1 VAVRV
6 TLLHNPNAG
15 DEEHSRDG
23 LVEALAEAG
32 HEALYQSVKEDG
44 WTDAL
49 DRPADL
55 VVAAGGDGTIDK
67 VFRALAGRPVP
78 VAVLPLGSA
87 NNVARTLGVRPEM
100 STLNLARSWSHGSPK
115 SYDVGRLQAGGDVE
129 RFVECMGGGIFGDVL
144 VRAADQDAEL
154 SAEEKK
160 ELGLELLEA
169 AIRDAPVYEWALDLD
184 GESLSGEFLAV
195 EAMNVREIGPNV
207 PLAPEADPGDG
218 LLDVA
223 LVTAGHREGLAAYLR
238 KREPDRQVPPPAARR
253 ARGRRLRV
261 RFPAGCPLHVDDELW
276 PRDTADGAEG
286 EAVLSVGEP
295 RIRVI
300 CPASPF
306 SA

>member
-1 VAVRV
+1 VLVRV
-6 TLLHNPNAG
+6 TLLHNPTAG
-15 DEEHSRDG
+15 DEEHSRDR
-23 LVEALAEAG
+23 LLEALAEAG
-32 HEALYQSVKEDG
+32 HEATYQSVKEDG

-49 DRPADL
+49 DYPVDL

-87 NNVARTLGVRPEM
+87 NNIARTLGVRPEV
-100 STLNLARSWSHGSPK
+100 STLKLARSWSDGALSL
-115 SYDVGRLQAGGDVE
+115 YDVGELRAGDLVE

-144 VRAADQDAEL
+144 VRAADQDKTL

-169 AIRDAPVYEWALDLD
+169 AIREAPAYEWALDLD

-195 EAMNVREIGPNV
+195 EVLNVREIGPNV

-218 LLDVA
+218 LLDAA
-223 LVTAGHREGLAAYLR
+223 LITAGHREGLAAYLR
-238 KREPDRQVPPPAARR
+238 KREPDRHLPPPAARR
-253 ARGRRLRV
+253 VRGRRLRV

-276 PRDTADGAEG
+276 PGDSADGAEG
-286 EAVLSVGEP
+286 EAVLTVGGP
-295 RIRVI
+295 RIQVL